1 MIKRDERVSK
11 RKIINIETDGGIIVE
26 TDLRGRRPI
35 PGRWE
40 TETTEKSNQEGRR
53 KLDREFY
60 NPRTT
65 TDRGIPKMRKDSI
78 LETSREVKNWMPELA
93 PWANGRFRRG
103 TPSPNRSIFD
113 G

>member
-1 MIKRDERVSK
+1 MGNYCRNRFEREETNTREVENRDDR
-11 RKIINIETDGGIIVE
+11 
-26 TDLRGRRPI
+26 
-35 PGRWE
+35 
-40 TETTEKSNQEGRR
+40 KSNQEGRR
-53 KLDREFY
+53 ELGREFY
-60 NPRTT
+60 NPHTT
-65 TDRGIPKMRKDSI
+65 TDRGVPKMRKDSI